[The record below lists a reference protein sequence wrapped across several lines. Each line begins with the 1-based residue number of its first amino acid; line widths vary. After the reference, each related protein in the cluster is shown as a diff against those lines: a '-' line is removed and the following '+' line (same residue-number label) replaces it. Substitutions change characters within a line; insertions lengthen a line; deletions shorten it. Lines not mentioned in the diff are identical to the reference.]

1 MKKKYV
7 LLTTGLLILALAA
20 GCGSKAGQTTDN
32 AKQEASQTTITD
44 SEKAKAADE
53 TEKTDA
59 TEAPESTE
67 TNAEVSTEEK
77 TLTGTIEEV
86 KDFMFIVTDESGAS
100 YEFSFDE
107 KPEGLDAVTT
117 GDKVQVTYTG
127 EISEVDPF
135 NGTVI
140 SVEK

>member
-20 GCGSKAGQTTDN
+20 GCGSKTGETTDN
-32 AKQEASQTTITD
+32 VKQEAQVSQTEDKT
-44 SEKAKAADE
+44 SNE
-53 TEKTDA
+53 TETAD
-59 TEAPESTE
+59 TT
-67 TNAEVSTEEK
+67 EVSGGAATDTGVNAEEK

-100 YEFSFDE
+100 YEFSFEE
-107 KPEGLDAVTT
+107 KPEGLDAVAA

-135 NGTVI
+135 TGTVI
-140 SVEK
+140 SVEKQ

>member
-1 MKKKYV
+1 MKKKYL

-20 GCGSKAGQTTDN
+20 GCGSKTGETTDN
-32 AKQEASQTTITD
+32 VKQEAQVSQ
-44 SEKAKAADE
+44 
-53 TEKTDA
+53 
-59 TEAPESTE
+59 
-67 TNAEVSTEEK
+67 TEEK
-77 TLTGTIEEV
+77 TLTGTLEEV

-107 KPEGLDAVTT
+107 KPEGLDAVAA

-135 NGTVI
+135 TGTVI
-140 SVEK
+140 SVEKQ